1 MDSYRIVRFYADN
14 RERRVLQ
21 TGLTLEEAQDHC
33 NDPETSSR
41 TTTTD
46 SEPGTWFDGYEEG

>member
-1 MDSYRIVRFYADN
+1 MSTYKVMRFYADN

-21 TGLTLEEAQDHC
+21 TGLTLDEAQEHC

-46 SEPGTWFDGYEEG
+46 DDPGTWFDGYERE